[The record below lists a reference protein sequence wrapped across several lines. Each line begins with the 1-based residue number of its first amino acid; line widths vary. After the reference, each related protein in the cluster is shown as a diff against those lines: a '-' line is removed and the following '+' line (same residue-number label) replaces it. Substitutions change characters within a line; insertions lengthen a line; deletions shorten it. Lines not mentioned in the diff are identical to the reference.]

1 MGLKCG
7 NFKEKIASV
16 KRVCGWGP
24 PNLNIFTLISFVF
37 CKMVKPRIFMPI
49 KNYSGR
55 SKAFLL
61 YEARRPWLHFLLG
74 FLLRMPPPRPFLLI
88 QNQPTP
94 QNLPIFLFQ
103 CGFVLRSPP
112 CRPPRRIQVQ
122 TLYFGLG
129 FFGGGATGT
138 QAECALKSKNQV
150 GIEKRNR

>member
-74 FLLRMPPPRPFLLI
+74 FLLRMPPPAHFCSFKTSLH
-88 QNQPTP
+88 
-94 QNLPIFLFQ
+94 
-103 CGFVLRSPP
+103 
-112 CRPPRRIQVQ
+112 RRICQFF
-122 TLYFGLG
+122 YFSADLSCAPPPAARPEESR
-129 FFGGGATGT
+129 FKRFILDSDSSGGAAGT